1 MSHARNQLERLMFLQ
16 QMFPAAEFHSEYR
29 EQAAFYSC
37 LVQINIFHTLL
48 FRIFLPN
55 ADKEA
60 LN

>member
-1 MSHARNQLERLMFLQ
+1 MLLQ

-37 LVQINIFHTLL
+37 LVQINVFHTFLL
-48 FRIFLPN
+48 RISLPN